1 MADSPAARFALND
14 LLRSS
19 AVQKIDFSIG
29 PYAINGPGYLR
40 VAAAVVGRSM
50 GVDVD
55 PKRLAAD
62 EGAAYE
68 APTNEL
74 VFRTA
79 SLALNTVQR
88 MNVVHECTHALIA
101 NRRFRWDGTYTNS
114 EAAAYVAGALYV
126 AYSVSALARE
136 MLSDGSLDF

>member
-62 EGAAYE
+62 EGGLRGANERTGFSYRIFGVEYSAAHE
-68 APTNEL
+68 RRSRMHACADRQPEIPLGRN
-74 VFRTA
+74 VCQQRGCRVCSGSSVC
-79 SLALNTVQR
+79 SLFGER
-88 MNVVHECTHALIA
+88 SCTRNAFGRLP
-101 NRRFRWDGTYTNS
+101 
-114 EAAAYVAGALYV
+114 
-126 AYSVSALARE
+126 
-136 MLSDGSLDF
+136 